1 MQKIKEAVLSSK
13 GQITVPK
20 AIREILHVENGD
32 SLVFYIEDDEVKITS
47 TNNLDIKLKNEKRK
61 AYVRTERIK
70 KWEEVISLKL
80 LEVNIYQVI

>member
-32 SLVFYIEDDEVKITS
+32 SLIFYIEDGEVKITS
-47 TNNLDIKLKNEKRK
+47 TNNLTIRLKDENKKVIVRKEK
-61 AYVRTERIK
+61 
-70 KWEEVISLKL
+70 
-80 LEVNIYQVI
+80 

>member
-20 AIREILHVENGD
+20 AIREILRVENGD

-61 AYVRTERIK
+61 AFVRKEK
-70 KWEEVISLKL
+70 
-80 LEVNIYQVI
+80 

>member
-47 TNNLDIKLKNEKRK
+47 TNNLDIILKNEKRK
-61 AYVRTERIK
+61 AFVRKEKI
-70 KWEEVISLKL
+70 
-80 LEVNIYQVI
+80 

>member
-47 TNNLDIKLKNEKRK
+47 ANNLDIKLKNEKRK
-61 AYVRTERIK
+61 AFVRKEKI
-70 KWEEVISLKL
+70 
-80 LEVNIYQVI
+80 

>member
-61 AYVRTERIK
+61 AFVRK
-70 KWEEVISLKL
+70 GK
-80 LEVNIYQVI
+80 

>member
-1 MQKIKEAVLSSK
+1 MQKIKEVILSSK

-61 AYVRTERIK
+61 AFVRKEKI
-70 KWEEVISLKL
+70 
-80 LEVNIYQVI
+80 